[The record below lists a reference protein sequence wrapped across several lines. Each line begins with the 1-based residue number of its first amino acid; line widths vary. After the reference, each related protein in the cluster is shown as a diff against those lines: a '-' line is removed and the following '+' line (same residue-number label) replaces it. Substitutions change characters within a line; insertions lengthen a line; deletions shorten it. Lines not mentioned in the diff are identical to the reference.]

1 MSRTDISCYR
11 NQLTR
16 RYSAILRFN
25 KILTFTILITTYE
38 YSYRPTPKDLG
49 KYWSNGASRP
59 RSFRD
64 AASWRPCK
72 YRSERMCSQR
82 MPGSLPVA
90 SALIRIGLASL
101 KTVLVLVLRRAEKFT
116 CVIDVR
122 QGIA

>member
-11 NQLTR
+11 NPLIR
-16 RYSAILRFN
+16 RYSVILSFN
-25 KILTFTILITTYE
+25 EVLTFVILITTYE
-38 YSYRPTPKDLG
+38 YSYRPTPKDLC

-72 YRSERMCSQR
+72 YRPERMRSQQ

-101 KTVLVLVLRRAEKFT
+101 KRCCAKPEN
-116 CVIDVR
+116 
-122 QGIA
+122 